1 MSPRS
6 EEENQRIRDERRE
19 QILMA
24 AAQVFARKGLAATK
38 IAEVAALAGASHGL
52 VYHYFPSKEELFA
65 ALVER
70 ALFGATFV
78 SQGALAQPGSPL
90 DQLRWMLTLML
101 GGVQQQPDFFLVMVQ
116 AVTSDAVPRATR
128 DLAIHQGAVSQ
139 AAVTQLIAAGQAA
152 GQITAG
158 DPEQLAIVLLAMIN
172 GLAIGVSADPTLMA
186 KYPDAEVLLKLLKP

>member
-24 AAQVFARKGLAATK
+24 AAKVFARKGLAATK

-65 ALVER
+65 ALIER

-101 GGVQQQPDFFLVMVQ
+101 GGVLQQPDFFLVMVQ